1 MSGIENEKY
10 FLLFLL
16 HNSNKR
22 QSTSILKTIT
32 NSQYSLLKSFAN
44 DILDEMIPLNAMQFK
59 KLVQYKDFI
68 RKLSGTKVSPAT
80 LSRNIECIKAIISVV
95 LNEHEVRNKTSTYTH
110 RRVGKS
116 KKAFTNKEYFKYCG
130 SQSSSSDEEGGNSSR
145 QWDQTNGS
153 EKEEEETL
161 FESYGSEEEECN
173 FNN

>member
-44 DILDEMIPLNAMQFK
+44 DILDEMIPLNSMQFK

-68 RKLSGTKVSPAT
+68 HKLSGRKVSPAT

-95 LNEHEVRNKTSTYTH
+95 LNEYEVCNKTSTYTH
-110 RRVGKS
+110 RRMGKS
-116 KKAFTNKEYFKYCG
+116 KKAFTSKEYFKYCG
-130 SQSSSSDEEGGNSSR
+130 SGSSSSDEEEGENSSR

-153 EKEEEETL
+153 EKEEETL

>member
-32 NSQYSLLKSFAN
+32 NSQYSLLRSFAN
-44 DILDEMIPLNAMQFK
+44 DILDEMIPLNSMQFK
-59 KLVQYKDFI
+59 KLVQYKGFI
-68 RKLSGTKVSPAT
+68 RRLSGRKVSPAT

-95 LNEHEVRNKTSTYTH
+95 LNEYEVCNKTSAYTH
-110 RRVGKS
+110 RRMGKS
-116 KKAFTNKEYFKYCG
+116 KKAFISKEYFKYCG
-130 SQSSSSDEEGGNSSR
+130 SGSSSSDEEEGGNSSR

-153 EKEEEETL
+153 EKEEETL

>member
-32 NSQYSLLKSFAN
+32 YSQYSLLKSFAN
-44 DILDEMIPLNAMQFK
+44 DILDEMIPLNSMQFK

-68 RKLSGTKVSPAT
+68 RKLSGRKVSPAT

-95 LNEHEVRNKTSTYTH
+95 LNEYEVCNKTSTYTH
-110 RRVGKS
+110 RRMGKS
-116 KKAFTNKEYFKYCG
+116 SKEYFKYCG
-130 SQSSSSDEEGGNSSR
+130 SGSSSSDEEGGNSSR

-153 EKEEEETL
+153 EKEEETL

-173 FNN
+173 FKN

>member
-22 QSTSILKTIT
+22 QSTSILKTIS

-95 LNEHEVRNKTSTYTH
+95 LNEHEV
-110 RRVGKS
+110 
-116 KKAFTNKEYFKYCG
+116 
-130 SQSSSSDEEGGNSSR
+130 Q
-145 QWDQTNGS
+145 
-153 EKEEEETL
+153 
-161 FESYGSEEEECN
+161 
-173 FNN
+173 

>member
-1 MSGIENEKY
+1 M
-10 FLLFLL
+10 
-16 HNSNKR
+16 
-22 QSTSILKTIT
+22 KTIT

-68 RKLSGTKVSPAT
+68 HKLSGTKVSPAT

-95 LNEHEVRNKTSTYTH
+95 LNEHEVRNKTSPYTH

-116 KKAFTNKEYFKYCG
+116 KKAFTNKEYLKYTVEVD
-130 SQSSSSDEEGGNSSR
+130 QAPQMKKEEIVQDN
-145 QWDQTNGS
+145 WDQTNGS
-153 EKEEEETL
+153 EKEEEEETL

>member
-22 QSTSILKTIT
+22 QSTLILKTIS

-68 RKLSGTKVSPAT
+68 QKLSGTKVNPAT

-95 LNEHEVRNKTSTYTH
+95 LNEHEVHNKTNTYTH

-116 KKAFTNKEYFKYCG
+116 KKSIYQQRIF
-130 SQSSSSDEEGGNSSR
+130 
-145 QWDQTNGS
+145 
-153 EKEEEETL
+153 
-161 FESYGSEEEECN
+161 
-173 FNN
+173 

>member
-22 QSTSILKTIT
+22 QSTSILKT
-32 NSQYSLLKSFAN
+32 QYSLLKSFAN

-68 RKLSGTKVSPAT
+68 CKLSGSKVSPAT
-80 LSRNIECIKAIISVV
+80 LSRSVECIKAIISVV

-110 RRVGKS
+110 RRMGKS
-116 KKAFTNKEYFKYCG
+116 KKAFTSKEYFKYCG
-130 SQSSSSDEEGGNSSR
+130 SGSSSSD
-145 QWDQTNGS
+145 
-153 EKEEEETL
+153 K
-161 FESYGSEEEECN
+161 
-173 FNN
+173 